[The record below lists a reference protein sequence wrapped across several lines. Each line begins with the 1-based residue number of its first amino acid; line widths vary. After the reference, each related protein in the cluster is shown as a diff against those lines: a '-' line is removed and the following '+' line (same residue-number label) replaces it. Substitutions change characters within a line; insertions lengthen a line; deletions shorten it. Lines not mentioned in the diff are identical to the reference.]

1 MPENNNHNNQYKK
14 NLEQSGINPSKKLGQ
29 NFIFDKNI
37 LNKIT
42 SLINPD
48 ACDLVI
54 EIGPGLGGLSEA
66 LLNNN
71 VKKILQVEKDRQF
84 TRLLNALKSKYPDQ
98 IDIIFEDATNFNF
111 DIENYEKITII
122 SNLPYNV
129 ATKILTTLINTHYS
143 TNKLKNMVLMF
154 QKEVAQRITANYCT
168 KHYGRLSIISQYL
181 YQCNVEFDLNPAVF
195 YPKPKVDSSI
205 VSFKSLERKSGP
217 DIKILESITR
227 AAFSQRRKKIR
238 TSLKNIISEID
249 LAERLNID
257 VDLRAEQLSVN
268 EYLKK
273 SEYIEKLS

>member
-1 MPENNNHNNQYKK
+1 MPEDNNHNNQYKK
-14 NLEQSGINPSKKLGQ
+14 NLELSGINPSKKLGQ

-71 VKKILQVEKDRQF
+71 VKKILLVEIDRQF
-84 TRLLNALKSKYPDQ
+84 TQLLNALKSKYPDQ
-98 IDIIFEDATNFNF
+98 IDIIFEDAINFNF
-111 DIENYEKITII
+111 DIENYKNITII
-122 SNLPYNV
+122 SNLPYNA
-129 ATKILTTLINTHYS
+129 ATKILTTLINAHYS

-154 QKEVAQRITANYCT
+154 QKEVAQRITANYSN

-195 YPKPKVDSSI
+195 YPKPMVDSSI

-238 TSLKNIISEID
+238 TSLKNIISETD
-249 LAERLNID
+249 LAERLDID

-268 EYLKK
+268 EYLKI

>member
-1 MPENNNHNNQYKK
+1 MPEDKNHNNQYKK
-14 NLEQSGINPSKKLGQ
+14 NLEQSGIHPSKKLGQ

-71 VKKILQVEKDRQF
+71 VKKILLLEKDRQF
-84 TRLLNALKSKYPDQ
+84 TQLLNALKSKYPDQ
-98 IDIIFEDATNFNF
+98 IDIIFEDAINFNF
-111 DIENYEKITII
+111 DIENYKNITII

-129 ATKILTTLINTHYS
+129 ATKILTTLINTHHS

-154 QKEVAQRITANYCT
+154 QKEVAQRITANYGN
-168 KHYGRLSIISQYL
+168 KHYGRISIISQYL

-217 DIKILESITR
+217 DIKVLESITR

-238 TSLKNIISEID
+238 TSLKNIISETD

-268 EYLKK
+268 EYLKI
-273 SEYIEKLS
+273 SEYLEKLS

>member
-1 MPENNNHNNQYKK
+1 
-14 NLEQSGINPSKKLGQ
+14 
-29 NFIFDKNI
+29 
-37 LNKIT
+37 
-42 SLINPD
+42 
-48 ACDLVI
+48 
-54 EIGPGLGGLSEA
+54 
-66 LLNNN
+66 
-71 VKKILQVEKDRQF
+71 
-84 TRLLNALKSKYPDQ
+84 
-98 IDIIFEDATNFNF
+98 
-111 DIENYEKITII
+111 
-122 SNLPYNV
+122 
-129 ATKILTTLINTHYS
+129 
-143 TNKLKNMVLMF
+143 MVLMF

-238 TSLKNIISEID
+238 TSLKNIIGEID

-268 EYLKK
+268 QYLKISEYL
-273 SEYIEKLS
+273 EKIS

>member
-1 MPENNNHNNQYKK
+1 MPVDNNHNNQYKK
-14 NLEQSGINPSKKLGQ
+14 NLEKLGISPSKKLGQ

-71 VKKILQVEKDRQF
+71 VKKILLVEKDRKF
-84 TRLLNALKSKYPDQ
+84 TQLLNALKSKFPDQ
-98 IDIIFEDATNFNF
+98 IDIIFEDAINFNF
-111 DIENYEKITII
+111 NIENYKNISIV

-143 TNKLKNMVLMF
+143 TNKLKNMILMF
-154 QKEVAQRITANYCT
+154 QKEVAQRITADYSH

-181 YQCNVEFDLNPAVF
+181 YQCNIEFDLNPAVF

-238 TSLKNIISEID
+238 TSLKGIISEAD
-249 LAERLNID
+249 LTERLNID

-268 EYLKK
+268 QYLKISEYL
-273 SEYIEKLS
+273 EKIS

>member
-1 MPENNNHNNQYKK
+1 MTEDNNHNNQHKK
-14 NLEQSGINPSKKLGQ
+14 NLELSGIKPSKKLGQ

-42 SLINPD
+42 RLIDPN

-54 EIGPGLGGLSEA
+54 EIGPGLGGLSVA

-71 VKKILQVEKDRQF
+71 VKKILLVEKDRQF
-84 TRLLNALKSKYPDQ
+84 SDLLNELKSKYPDQ
-98 IDIIFEDATNFNF
+98 IDIIFEDAINFNF
-111 DIENYEKITII
+111 DVENYKNISIV
-122 SNLPYNV
+122 SNLPYNA
-129 ATKILTTLINTHYS
+129 ATKILTILINTHYS

-154 QKEVAQRITANYCT
+154 QKEVAQRITANYSDKC
-168 KHYGRLSIISQYL
+168 YGRLSIISQYL

-205 VSFKSLERKSGP
+205 VTFKSLERKYGP

-238 TSLKNIISEID
+238 TSLKDIISEAD
-249 LAERLNID
+249 LAERLNINA
-257 VDLRAEQLSVN
+257 DLRAEQLSVN
-268 EYLKK
+268 EYLKI
-273 SEYIEKLS
+273 SEYLEKIS